1 MSGNK
6 RKKNIYILKKMHKG
20 KFAILFG
27 LIIFKREK
35 EWLMRKPVLITSVV
49 VLETTF

>member
-1 MSGNK
+1 
-6 RKKNIYILKKMHKG
+6 MHKG

-27 LIIFKREK
+27 LK